1 MTLYSTRLVLLI
13 SYLIRK
19 FKGALALYRL
29 RSLIK
34 GVGNQSRCALDTE
47 IKYPEKINIGE
58 FVGIGAGC
66 TLGGFSG
73 IVIED
78 YVRMSKGVVIESAG
92 LELSDTLPYKHKGKP
107 ILIRKGVWLGARSMV
122 LAGVTI
128 GEYAVI
134 GAGVVVAKDVPPYK
148 IIVGQSFRE
157 IGSNVR

>member
-1 MTLYSTRLVLLI
+1 MSFYSTNLVLFI
-13 SYLIRK
+13 SFLMRK
-19 FKGALALYRL
+19 VRGALALYRF
-29 RSLIK
+29 RSLINDVPK
-34 GVGNQSRCALDTE
+34 NSRCALSTE
-47 IKYPEKINIGE
+47 IKYPEKIVMGHS
-58 FVGIGAGC
+58 VGIGADC

-92 LELSDTLPYKHKGKP
+92 LELSGTLPYKHKGKP
-107 ILIRKGVWLGARSMV
+107 IIIRKGVWLGARSTV

-157 IGSNVR
+157 LGSNVR